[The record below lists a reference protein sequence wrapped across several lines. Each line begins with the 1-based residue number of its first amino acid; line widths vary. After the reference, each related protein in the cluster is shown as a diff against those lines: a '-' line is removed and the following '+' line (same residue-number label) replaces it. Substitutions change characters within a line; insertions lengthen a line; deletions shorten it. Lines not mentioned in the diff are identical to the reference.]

1 MYHRV
6 EWTPERVQRFWNFYT
21 TGAATREVYFSRRFG
36 RAIIHLAQR
45 HGKLAGP
52 VVDFGCGPGDLVEE
66 LLRLG
71 FPCKAIDVSAEAV
84 DHVQK
89 RFAGRPGFLG
99 ACVGSLEQLPLQDG
113 EAGAIFLIEV
123 LEHLTPESAARAC
136 AEFRRVL
143 QSGGHLILTV
153 PNEEDLQANAV
164 ACPDCGCIFHRMQH
178 VQRFSRESL
187 SEWLV
192 GVGFEPIFVAGL
204 HLKHFAGRWMIRPI
218 GLLNH
223 LVRRLRHR
231 ANPHLVAIAR
241 LLPT

>member
-6 EWTPERVQRFWNFYT
+6 EWTPERIQRFWNFH
-21 TGAATREVYFSRRFG
+21 TGSAATREAYLSRRFG
-36 RAIIHLAQR
+36 RAIIHLAR
-45 HGKLAGP
+45 RRAKLAGP

-84 DHVQK
+84 AHVQK
-89 RFAGRPGFLG
+89 RFAGHPGFLG
-99 ACVGSLEQLPLQDG
+99 AFVGRPERLPLQDD

-123 LEHLTPESAARAC
+123 LEHLTPDTAGLAC

-143 QSGGHLILTV
+143 WPGGHLIVTV

-192 GVGFEPIFVAGL
+192 GVGFEPIFVARL
-204 HLKHFAGRWMIRPI
+204 HLKHFAGSWMIRPF
-218 GLLNH
+218 GLLKH
-223 LVRRLRHR
+223 LARRLRHR
-231 ANPHLVAIAR
+231 SNPHLFAIAR